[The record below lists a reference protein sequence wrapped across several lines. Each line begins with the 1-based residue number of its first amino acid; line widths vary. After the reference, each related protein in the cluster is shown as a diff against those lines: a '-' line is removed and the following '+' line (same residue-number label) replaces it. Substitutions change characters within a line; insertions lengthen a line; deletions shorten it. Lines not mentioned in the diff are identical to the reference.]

1 MLQQIPIQ
9 ALPNQ
14 AFSIPL
20 DGNQWDFTIRTANGT
35 IAVTLVRNG
44 TMIIENMRAV
54 AGMKIIPS
62 IYEEAG
68 NFSFITQN
76 FQVPDYTQFG
86 TTQQLIYISADELT
100 GLRVPPP
107 GIITPADFDPNAA
120 LPLRIFPQGYVLA

>member
-1 MLQQIPIQ
+1 MQQIPIQ

-20 DGNQWDFTIRTANGT
+20 DDNQWDFTIRTANGT

-68 NFSFITQN
+68 NFAFITQN

-100 GLRVPPP
+100 ALRVPPP
-107 GIITPADFDPNAA
+107 GIITPADFDPNAD